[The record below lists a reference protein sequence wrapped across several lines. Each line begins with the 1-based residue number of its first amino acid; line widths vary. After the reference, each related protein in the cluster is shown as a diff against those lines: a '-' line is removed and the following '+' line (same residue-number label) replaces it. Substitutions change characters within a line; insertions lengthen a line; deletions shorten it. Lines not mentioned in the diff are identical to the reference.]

1 MSACKGMEWLSRAM
15 LTLSTTS
22 MLLSLGYSQITLP
35 YSGSGNTTSTLF
47 QLTQN
52 GTGSVLRLDHNAST
66 TNPSF
71 NLLSSS
77 GADNTIGLRVL
88 MSSTTGIVFGIRSE
102 TRSSS
107 GRAIYA
113 FANATT
119 GTNYGLFAETRSS
132 SGIAVRALA
141 NASSG
146 ANFGLYAETRST
158 TGTAVHA
165 LASTTTG
172 RNIAIS
178 AETRSPEG
186 VAILARSIATTG
198 TQPVVSSSTNSPLGT
213 AIRGIATATSGSPI
227 GVSGVTFSPS
237 GTAVF
242 GLSAST
248 AGITYGVEGW
258 SDANGGVGVFGWA
271 TAPAGATRG
280 VIGLSNSTDGI
291 GVAGIANAPSG
302 MTYGVYG
309 RSDSLD
315 GFGVFCEG
323 DFAATGLK
331 AFRIDHPLRPETHYL
346 NHFCAEGPEP
356 YNIYAGVVTLDA
368 RGEAWV
374 TLPDYFEAINQNPRY
389 LLTPIGAPMPNLHVA
404 VEVTGNRFKI
414 AGGAPNGRVSWEIK
428 ATRNDPWI
436 QRYGYHT
443 TPEKLPQHQGKYLHP
458 ELYGHSPERRVI
470 PLNEL
475 RATQQTPT
483 NRREV
488 GIPTTP
494 VEPNLL
500 NP

>member
-1 MSACKGMEWLSRAM
+1 MSACKGTRRLDRSLA
-15 LTLSTTS
+15 TLSVVS
-22 MLLSLGYSQITLP
+22 VMLVQCFSQITLP
-35 YSGSGNTTSTLF
+35 YSGSGNTTTPLF
-47 QLTQN
+47 QLNQN
-52 GTGSVLRLDHNAST
+52 GTGSVLTLRHLAST
-66 TNPSF
+66 VNPAF
-71 NLLSSS
+71 YILSTSS
-77 GADNTIGLRVL
+77 ADNSDGIRVL
-88 MSSTTGIVFGIRSE
+88 MNSPAGVVFGIRAE
-102 TRSSS
+102 TRSTN

-119 GTNYGLFAETRSS
+119 GSNFGLFAESRSSSGVAVRALASATAGANTGLFAETRSTS
-132 SGIAVRALA
+132 
-141 NASSG
+141 
-146 ANFGLYAETRST
+146 
-158 TGTAVHA
+158 GTAVLA
-165 LASTTTG
+165 LASTTAG
-172 RNIAIS
+172 QSIALN

-186 VAILARSIATTG
+186 IAILARSRATSG
-198 TQPVVSSSTNSPLGT
+198 TRATILSNTDSPFGT
-213 AIRGIATATSGSPI
+213 AIRGVAASTSGAPV

-280 VIGLSNSTDGI
+280 VIGLSNSTDGV

-315 GFGVFCEG
+315 GFGIFCEG

>member
-1 MSACKGMEWLSRAM
+1 MNVCKGTKWLSRAI
-15 LTLSTTS
+15 LTLGTTFA
-22 MLLSLGYSQITLP
+22 LLPLCYSQLTLP
-35 YSGSGNTTSTLF
+35 YSGSGNTTTPLF

-52 GTGSVLRLDHNAST
+52 GKGNVLMLRHFAST

-71 NLLSSS
+71 YLLSTSS
-77 GADNTIGLRVL
+77 LDNSDGIRVL
-88 MSSTTGIVFGIRSE
+88 MNSPTGVVFGIRAE
-102 TRSSS
+102 TRSTS

-113 FANATT
+113 FANATSGSNFGLFAESRSSSGVGVRALASATT
-119 GTNYGLFAETRSS
+119 GANLGLFAETRSI
-132 SGIAVRALA
+132 G
-141 NASSG
+141 
-146 ANFGLYAETRST
+146 
-158 TGTAVHA
+158 GTAVFA

-172 RNIAIS
+172 QNVALN

-186 VAILARSIATTG
+186 IAIVARSRTTSGTRATIL
-198 TQPVVSSSTNSPLGT
+198 STTDSPFGT
-213 AIRGIATATSGSPI
+213 AIRGVAASSSGAPV

-271 TAPAGATRG
+271 TASAGATRG

-291 GVAGIANAPSG
+291 GVAGVANAPTG
-302 MTYGVYG
+302 TTYGVYG

-356 YNIYAGVVTLDA
+356 YNIYTGVVSLDA

-374 TLPDYFEAINQNPRY
+374 TLPDYFEAINQHPRY

-488 GIPTTP
+488 RIPTTP

-500 NP
+500 DQ